1 MAYLAIGGVNHYYE
15 WVTTARANG
24 RTGKPVMVFLH
35 GWGGSCRYWRSTAQA
50 LADQFDA
57 LLYDLRGFGQSGL
70 PPEQIPAGRGDRA
83 TLVNRYALATYA
95 EDLLTLLE
103 QLDLD
108 RVYLHAHSTGASIA
122 LLFLNRYG
130 DRVEQAI
137 LTCSGIFEYDAPA
150 FAAFHRFGGYVV
162 QFRPRWLVKIPGIER
177 LFMARF
183 LHRPLAKSLQVA
195 FLEDFLRADY
205 DAALGVM
212 LAAVSEQAALTM
224 PQEFAQLQVPTLLI
238 AGEYDQIIP
247 AEMGRKAAALSDRIT
262 FAVVPQ
268 TAHFPM
274 LEDPMTYL
282 HQVQAFLQGQ
292 PAKSPF

>member
-1 MAYLAIGGVNHYYE
+1 MAYLAIGGVDHYYE

-50 LADQFDA
+50 LADRFDA

-70 PPEQIPAGRGDRA
+70 PSEQILAGRGDRA
-83 TLVNRYALATYA
+83 TLVDRYALATYA
-95 EDLLTLLE
+95 EDLRTLLE

-137 LTCSGIFEYDAPA
+137 LTCSGIFEYDAQA

-162 QFRPRWLVKIPGIER
+162 EFRPRWLVKIPGIER

-183 LHRPLAKSLQVA
+183 LHRPLARSLQVA

-274 LEDPMTYL
+274 LEDPMAYL

>member
-1 MAYLAIGGVNHYYE
+1 MAYLSIRGVNHYYE
-15 WVTTARANG
+15 WVTTAGANG
-24 RTGKPVMVFLH
+24 PTGKPVMVFLH

-50 LADQFDA
+50 LADRFDA
-57 LLYDLRGFGQSGL
+57 LLYDLRGFGQSVL
-70 PPEQIPAGRGDRA
+70 PPEQVPAGRDDRA
-83 TLVNRYALATYA
+83 TLVNCYALATYA

-122 LLFLNRYG
+122 LLFLNRYS

-137 LTCSGIFEYDAPA
+137 LTCNGIFEYDAQA

-183 LHRPLAKSLQVA
+183 LHRPLARSLQVA

-205 DAALGVM
+205 AAALGVM

-238 AGEYDQIIP
+238 SGEYDQIIP

-262 FAVVPQ
+262 FAVMPQ

-274 LEDPMTYL
+274 LEDPAAYL

-292 PAKSPF
+292 PATC

>member
-1 MAYLAIGGVNHYYE
+1 MTSLPIRGVNHYYE
-15 WVTTARANG
+15 WITTAAANG

-35 GWGGSCRYWRSTAQA
+35 GWGGSCRYWQGTAQA
-50 LADQFDA
+50 LANQFDC
-57 LLYDLRGFGQSGL
+57 LLYDLRGFGQSRL
-70 PPEQIPAGRGDRA
+70 PLDRAVSGTDDRA
-83 TLVNRYALATYA
+83 TLVNRYALKTYA

-238 AGEYDQIIP
+238 SGEYDQIIP
-247 AEMGRKAAALSDRIT
+247 AEMGRKAAALSDRVT
-262 FAVVPQ
+262 FAVMPQ

-274 LEDPMTYL
+274 LEDPAAYL

-292 PAKSPF
+292 PATC

>member
-1 MAYLAIGGVNHYYE
+1 MAYLPVRGVNHYYE
-15 WVTTARANG
+15 WITTSATHE

-35 GWGGSCRYWRSTAQA
+35 GWGGSCRYWQGTAQA
-50 LADQFDA
+50 LTHQFDC
-57 LLYDLRGFGQSGL
+57 LLYDLRGFGQSCL
-70 PPEQIPAGRGDRA
+70 PPNRANSVPVDRA
-83 TLVNRYALATYA
+83 ELVNHYALETYV

-103 QLDLD
+103 QLALD

-137 LTCSGIFEYDAPA
+137 LTCNGIFEYDAQA

-183 LHRPLAKSLQVA
+183 LHRPLAKALQVA
-195 FLEDFLRADY
+195 FLEDFLMADY
-205 DAALGVM
+205 AAALGVM
-212 LAAVSEQAALTM
+212 LAAVSERAAKTM
-224 PQEFAQLQVPTLLI
+224 PQEFAQLTVPTLLI
-238 AGEYDQIIP
+238 SGEYDQIIP
-247 AEMGRKAAALSDRIT
+247 AAMGRKAAALSNRIT
-262 FAVVPQ
+262 FTVMPQ

-274 LEDPMTYL
+274 LEDPVAYL

-292 PAKSPF
+292 PATC